1 MNKFIE
7 IDPAEI
13 QGNPFA
19 MIGKEWML
27 ITAGQPGDLNTM
39 TASWGGVGI
48 MWNVPVAAAVVRPSR
63 YTYEF
68 LEREKYYSLSFLD
81 SGCRRAL
88 QICGS
93 RSGRDCNKVEEA
105 GLTPRTDAP
114 APYFDEARL
123 VLICRKN
130 YVSDLK
136 PEQFLDPTIETH
148 YTGADYHRLYLGE
161 IVKVLLRLEER

>member
-13 QGNPFA
+13 GGNPFA
-19 MIGKEWML
+19 MIGREWML
-27 ITAGQPGDLNTM
+27 VTAGQPGDLNTM

-68 LEREKYYSLSFLD
+68 MEREGYYSLSFLG
-81 SGCRRAL
+81 SGSRRAL
-88 QICGS
+88 QICGTK
-93 RSGRDCNKVEEA
+93 SGRDADKVAEA

-114 APYFDEARL
+114 APYFDEAEL
-123 VLICRKN
+123 VLICRKM
-130 YVSDLK
+130 YISDLD
-136 PEQFLDPTIETH
+136 PQSFLDPAIASH
-148 YTGADYHRLYLGE
+148 YDGSDYHRMYLGE
-161 IVKVLLRLEER
+161 IVKVLKRAD

>member
-13 QGNPFA
+13 GGNPFA

-27 ITAGQPGDLNTM
+27 VTAGQPGDLNTM
-39 TASWGGVGI
+39 TASWGGMGV

-68 LEREKYYSLSFLD
+68 MEREKYYSLSFLD

-93 RSGRDCNKVEEA
+93 RSGRDCDKVGEA
-105 GLTPRTDAP
+105 GLTPRTDAA

-123 VLICRKN
+123 VLICRKA
-130 YVSDLK
+130 YFSDLK
-136 PEQFLDPTIETH
+136 PENFLDATLETH
-148 YTGADYHRLYLGE
+148 YNGEDYHRMYVGE
-161 IVKVLLRLEER
+161 IVKVLLRTE